1 MSSSPGAVRTRRCT
15 GASSWSHSPRRSR
28 LDAHEATLAVAG
40 GGLFLRSI
48 GAGPPLVVVHGGPD
62 FDHEYLLPE
71 FDDLVGDRRVVLYD
85 QRGRGRS
92 FQGEGPDDVTLGSE
106 MADLDAVRAWTGMP
120 VVALLGHSFGGLLA
134 MEYAIRFP
142 DRVSHLVLLNTAP
155 ASYAGAGLLRAEL
168 AARTSPERAARMAE
182 ISADPAYQRGDVAP
196 EAERYRLHFGRTVR
210 DPAVLDDVVGRLR
223 RAFTPASIV
232 AARAIEDRLY
242 AETWDRPGYDLLP
255 ALRRLATP
263 TLVVHGEHDF
273 VPLAISREIAKAIPR
288 SRLAILRTSH
298 FSYVEQPAE
307 VGALVERFLAGP

>member
-1 MSSSPGAVRTRRCT
+1 M
-15 GASSWSHSPRRSR
+15 
-28 LDAHEATLAVAG
+28 
-40 GGLFLRSI
+40 RSI

-92 FQGEGPDDVTLGSE
+92 YHGEGPDDVTLGGE
-106 MADLDAVRAWTGMP
+106 MADLDAVRAWTGAP
-120 VVALLGHSFGGLLA
+120 AVALLGHSFGGLLA

-155 ASYAGAGLLRAEL
+155 ASHAGARLLRAEL
-168 AARTSPERAARMAE
+168 AARTSPEAAARMAA
-182 ISADPAYQRGDVAP
+182 IAADPAYRRGDIAL

-242 AETWDRPGYDLLP
+242 AETWDRPDYDLLP
-255 ALRRLATP
+255 GLRQLAMRS
-263 TLVVHGEHDF
+263 LVVHGEDDF
-273 VPLAISREIAKAIPR
+273 VPFAIVRDIAEAIPR
-288 SRLAILRTSH
+288 SRLEIVPTSH
-298 FSYVEQPAE
+298 FSHVERPAE
-307 VGALVERFLAGP
+307 VGRLVGQFLAVG